1 VTFAG
6 VLFLVAAFFNA
17 VYGLAALVE
26 PKHLFVTENGVLISD
41 YDALGIVLLI
51 VAGVQFL
58 VGWGIVARL
67 RAAQVLGIIVAV
79 ISAIIQLAYFKAHPA
94 WAVIILVLDA
104 IVIYALTVHG
114 DEFAPAA
121 RRR

>member
-6 VLFLVAAFFNA
+6 VLFLVAAGFSA

-26 PKHLFVTENGVLISD
+26 PRHLYVTESGVLISD

-51 VAGVQFL
+51 VAGFQFF
-58 VGWGIVARL
+58 VGWGIVARV
-67 RAAQVLGIIVAV
+67 RAAQVLGIIVAI
-79 ISAIIQLAYFKAHPA
+79 ISAIIHLAYFKAHPA
-94 WAVIILVLDA
+94 WSVIILVLDA
-104 IVIYALTVHG
+104 IIIYALTVHST
-114 DEFAPAA
+114 EFATAP